1 MSHGPSIPPDIKT
14 EDAAHAS
21 GDEGSFVLGV
31 RNDTPTALTG
41 SNGDYS
47 PIATDQYGRV
57 LVKIGSGT
65 ATPEII
71 AAFTAPA
78 GRGLNVVAMGICDD
92 DDSNSVYA
100 AGEDDILPIRMTPSG
115 AVRVTPYTS
124 SEVEGAP
131 ILGQLDDTGTGV
143 PLENGY
149 ASVRITAAR
158 GAHVNL
164 RKADGT
170 EHVGQEA
177 KADSIPIV
185 LPTEQDFTKQD
196 SAAFNDETDYV
207 ATVAGFYQATR
218 GAVAD
223 GDVGALAMTAKRAA
237 IVHIDPE
244 QTWAHGTLTTL
255 MTGSSTSDGQLQ
267 STTIQTGSADLL
279 CDTPRALVYVEI
291 TKTGSPTR
299 FQLFFQWS
307 DDDSTYW
314 TTDIGPYSIWTYGT
328 TEVSGTYRRCFH
340 IPAMGRYLRVQA
352 QASGTASGSHY
363 FTVIVKAK
371 AVYP

>member
-31 RNDTPTALTG
+31 RNDTPSSLTG
-41 SNGDYS
+41 TSGDYS

-57 LVKIGSGT
+57 MVMVGNGT
-65 ATPEII
+65 LH
-71 AAFTAPA
+71 AAVPNLNAPA
-78 GRGLNVVAMGICDD
+78 GKGVNVVAMGFCDD
-92 DDSNSVYA
+92 DDSNAIYA
-100 AGEDDILPIRMTPSG
+100 AGEDDLLPIRMTPSG

-124 SEVEGAP
+124 TQVEGAP

-143 PLENGY
+143 PFENDY
-149 ASVRITAAR
+149 SSVRITSAR
-158 GAHVNL
+158 GLHVNL

-185 LPTEQDFTKQD
+185 LPTEQDFTKID
-196 SAAFNDETDYV
+196 DAAFNDETDSV
-207 ATVAGFYQATR
+207 AVMGGYYNSTLD
-218 GAVAD
+218 AVD
-223 GDVGALAMTAKRAA
+223 SGDAGALAMTAKRALHVN
-237 IVHIDPE
+237 IHPE

-279 CDTPRALVYVEI
+279 CDTPRVLMYVEI

-340 IPAMGRYLRVQA
+340 IPAMGRYIRIQA
-352 QASGTASGSHY
+352 QASGTASASHY